1 MHHKI
6 TTADVWESAFFLSQG
21 AKIESIDCLALNG
34 GLSCRVSFGSE
45 NLTELQKSYFSG
57 AGYVE
62 IFALRRAYSQIQSYI
77 AEAKTKHKK
86 EMKASQSQEVRP

>member
-1 MHHKI
+1 MQNVI
-6 TTADVWESAFFLSQG
+6 RTADVWEAAFIQSQG

-34 GLSCRVSFGSE
+34 GVSCQITFQSE

-57 AGYVE
+57 QGYVE
-62 IFALRRAYSQIQSYI
+62 IFALRRAYSQIQSWI

-86 EMKASQSQEVRP
+86 EMKASQSREVRP